1 MTLLHPQKPLVV
13 ALYVNAAL
21 LGVIA
26 MILLTREH
34 SPNLLNAAWG
44 QNQLPI
50 GGGGGVFIVPAQF
63 SDHSFGCY
71 IMDIDSQTLCA
82 YQYYE
87 KQLRLVAARNF
98 RHDRRLNQ
106 FNSDRPTPDEVRQ
119 MVEQEARDSRVNE
132 RPVRKVNPEDPRNG
146 E

>member
-1 MTLLHPQKPLVV
+1 MRLIRRQKPLVV

-21 LGVIA
+21 LAAIA
-26 MILLTREH
+26 VVLLTRGG
-34 SPNLLNAAWG
+34 SAGFLNAAWA

-63 SDHSFGCY
+63 STNSYGCY

-98 RHDRRLNQ
+98 RFDRRLNQ
-106 FNSDRPTPDEVRQ
+106 FNSDRPTPEEVRQ
-119 MVEQEARDSRVNE
+119 MVEQEMQDTRVRDQ
-132 RPVRKVNPEDPRNG
+132 PARKVDPEGPKP